1 VKYLNPEILQ
11 KVLESD
17 IAAGSDA
24 AVPQFTG
31 LSIDSR
37 KIKPGDIFFAIKGEK
52 HDGHDFVVG
61 AFKRGAAAAV
71 VNRVKMDVFAE
82 KKPGLIL
89 AVEDTHEAL
98 LNLAGYIRRRSDAR
112 FAAITGSN
120 GKTTTKEMFYSIVKC
135 RHSVYRS
142 PGNLNNLFGLPIS
155 LGKMPEVD
163 YAIFELGISVPGEML
178 RLASIIKPELA
189 LITNIGPTHLETLKT
204 MDNVVKAKFELIDRL
219 PVGAVVVLN
228 ADDQLLVAE
237 AGRRNLDYIG
247 FGIKSE
253 CRFKARH
260 IRTDKR
266 KQLSFEVCG
275 QKIAMPLF
283 GRVNVYNALGA
294 IAASSV
300 WGCEPEEWAT
310 GLSECRPMEMR
321 LALEDYEGLTFLV
334 DCYNA
339 NPESIKAA
347 LEILGEF
354 ETEGRK
360 IAVLGD
366 MLELGQASKKMH
378 FDVGRR
384 VAEAGIDFLFCLG
397 RESVETAAG
406 ALSAGT
412 KKENVFHYLTHQDLM
427 DGLLGI
433 IARGDMI
440 LLKGSRGM
448 ELEKIV
454 IGLKGSAFK
463 SN

>member
-1 VKYLNPEILQ
+1 MNPEILQ

-17 IAAGSDA
+17 MAADSDA

-37 KIKPGDIFFAIKGEK
+37 KVKPGDIFFAIKGEK

-61 AFKRGAAAAV
+61 AFKRGAVAAV
-71 VNRVKMDVFAE
+71 VNRAQMNVFTE
-82 KKPGLIL
+82 KKPGLIFT
-89 AVEDTHEAL
+89 VEDTHEAL
-98 LNLAGYIRRRSDAR
+98 LNLAGYIRRRSDTR

-120 GKTTTKEMFYSIVKC
+120 GKTTTKEMLYSIVKS

-155 LGKMPEVD
+155 LGQMPEVD

-178 RLASIIKPELA
+178 RLASIIKPELV
-189 LITNIGPTHLETLKT
+189 LITNIGPAHLETLKT

-247 FGIKSE
+247 FGIESE
-253 CRFKARH
+253 CRFKARN
-260 IRTDKR
+260 IRTDEKKR
-266 KQLSFEVCG
+266 LSFEVCG
-275 QKIAMPLF
+275 QRITLPLF

-294 IAASSV
+294 IAAAAV
-300 WGCEPEEWAT
+300 WECGPEEWAA
-310 GLSECRPMEMR
+310 GLSECQPMEMR
-321 LALEDYEGLTFLV
+321 LALEEYEELKLLV

-339 NPESIKAA
+339 NPESMKAA

-384 VAEAGIDFLFCLG
+384 AADAGIDYLFCLG
-397 RESVETAAG
+397 QESAEMAKG
-406 ALSAGT
+406 ALSAGM
-412 KKENVFHYLTHQDLM
+412 KKDDVFHFLTHQDLM

-433 IARGDMI
+433 IAKGDMI